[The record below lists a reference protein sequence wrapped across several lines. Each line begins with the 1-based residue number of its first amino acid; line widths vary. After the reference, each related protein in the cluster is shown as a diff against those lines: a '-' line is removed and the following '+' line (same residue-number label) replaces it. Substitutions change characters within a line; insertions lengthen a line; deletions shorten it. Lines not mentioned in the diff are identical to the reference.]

1 MSSHRT
7 KAAKHAE
14 IARRHAWHTR
24 REQRG
29 EIYFGDSKRIAEMVR
44 LFRHRLGS
52 EMSRIDLNQHIIAV
66 AGVDWVSCGASLIGQ
81 RVALTLAER
90 MALDIRT
97 MWPADKTRAQVRQA
111 YAARRRERDRN
122 YRRRIRAQQMGTTKE
137 MTKMY
142 HDLSERRETLFTLL
156 RGSGEWMTTRE
167 VAATVRNWTA
177 WKCPD
182 GSRLKRT
189 SLLALVR
196 RELNDLERDG
206 RTEQR
211 RKTTRHG
218 RIETRHRIVEKTPKK
233 PFERTNAQVA
243 APENAKSADG
253 MPCESANKNLSAHG
267 KIVSF
272 HPLNTET
279 TKNS

>member
-14 IARRHAWHTR
+14 IARRHAWHAR
-24 REQRG
+24 HARD
-29 EIYFGDSKRIAEMVR
+29 YFGDSKRIAEMVR
-44 LFRHRLGS
+44 LFRHRLGG
-52 EMSRIDLNQHIIAV
+52 EMSRFDLNQHIIAM

-81 RVALTLAER
+81 RVALTLVER
-90 MALDIRT
+90 MELDIRT

-111 YAARRRERDRN
+111 YAERRRERDRN
-122 YRRRIRAQQMGTTKE
+122 YRRRIRAQQMEAAMETTR
-137 MTKMY
+137 MY
-142 HDLSERRETLFTLL
+142 HDLSERREALFALL

-177 WKCPD
+177 WRCPD
-182 GSRLKRT
+182 GSRLKSR
-189 SLLALVR
+189 SLHELVR
-196 RELNDLERDG
+196 RELNNLEREG

-211 RKTTRHG
+211 RKITRHG
-218 RIETRHRIVEKTPKK
+218 ATETRHRIVENPPKSQYKTDN
-233 PFERTNAQVA
+233 TQIAT
-243 APENAKSADG
+243 PENTKSADR
-253 MPCESANKNLSAHG
+253 MPSQNRNKNLSSHG
-267 KIVSF
+267 KILSF